1 MDLITFSS
9 RSIDPRRRSQVRAR
23 KKPNLINCER
33 NAREIDNNGSI
44 CLREIGEKSVIA
56 QAWKIRFSPA
66 SLERF
71 VPNVCSHVVP
81 IFSDGSRLISNQNAF
96 AKWKHERSGPTLCT
110 LNATKGLTINVNE
123 LEHLFVTCIGY
134 FVILFRMLFRGET
147 AHARFLSSLSK
158 YGKRSDSS
166 CDNQTCLSYLIFAQ
180 FTWRLQNTCK
190 VDVFP
195 LEYRQ
200 SHS

>member
-123 LEHLFVTCIGY
+123 LEHLFVTRISGISWFRSECYSEVKRHTRDFCLRSRNMGNAATVA
-134 FVILFRMLFRGET
+134 VII
-147 AHARFLSSLSK
+147 
-158 YGKRSDSS
+158 KR
-166 CDNQTCLSYLIFAQ
+166 
-180 FTWRLQNTCK
+180 
-190 VDVFP
+190 V
-195 LEYRQ
+195 
-200 SHS
+200 